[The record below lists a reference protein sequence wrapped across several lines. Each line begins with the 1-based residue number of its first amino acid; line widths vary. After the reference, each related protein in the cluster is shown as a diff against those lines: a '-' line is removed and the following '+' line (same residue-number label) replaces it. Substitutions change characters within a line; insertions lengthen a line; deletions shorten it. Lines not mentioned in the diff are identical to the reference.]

1 MKTLLKLLFI
11 FLFFA
16 CNTKPKWDVIEAKE
30 TCTARHECGFV
41 AHKKALYLIGGRGD
55 KPVEKFNVDTET
67 WSPLKHLP
75 IEMNHITPISFGDA
89 IYIVSGFTG
98 EYPVEQP
105 LQHIYKFN
113 TENDTWGTILEIPV
127 DRRRGAAGVTVFN
140 DKIYI
145 VNGIKLGHTS
155 GTTALFDVYDPIN
168 NTWKILSNSP
178 TKRDH
183 STSVV
188 LDDKLIALGGRRSE
202 YHEPDNF
209 QAFFKTTSDVVDYYD
224 FETEKWNTFKAK
236 LPNPAA
242 GSGAVVLNN
251 ELYYFGGET
260 GNIATNKTMYSFNIN
275 TKTWSQKP
283 SLNTGRHGTNATVL
297 NNKIYIAAGS
307 GKQGGNPELTSI
319 EVYKSEL

>member
-319 EVYKSEL
+319 EVYK